1 MKLILKNIGMLE
13 SAEVTLHRLCVI
25 AGENDQGKSTIGKIV
40 FCIVKAINRYKE
52 DLQEN
57 KEAWVGEKIEE
68 IYFFMREVISAGMPD
83 KKREDALEALRNLRH
98 FRMREPS
105 LIRLDEV
112 ISQVFGVVE
121 FTPNEREEV
130 ENLRNGIQKLLEQ
143 PDNAKQA
150 IQNAFNKVFSA
161 EFDASLLRHG
171 EKEGSIQLVE
181 NDICLIH
188 LEVKPKTVVLIGD
201 VEPIVLKDA
210 TFIDSPLILNHHD
223 LLVRSHTLLDVD
235 KRKSGL
241 MGLPYT
247 TLHTKDLFNK
257 LREPISPSD
266 LFAPDTVAKAKFFN
280 EIQSIIDIDGRIVY
294 DRKKRDFIF
303 QREDYD
309 VSIKNTASGIKAF
322 GILQILMANE
332 SIAKNTVLIFDEP
345 ENHVHPK
352 WQLKMVELLLKLVEH
367 GVYVMIASHSPYLIQ
382 ALKRGVDR
390 AGLASES
397 RFALAQEKKIQDEDR
412 LSDIFDALVE
422 PFQVFDDMAAED
434 LRDE

>member
-1 MKLILKNIGMLE
+1 MLE

-25 AGENDQGKSTIGKIV
+25 AGENDQGKSTVGKIV

-188 LEVKPKTVVLIGD
+188 LEVKPKKVVLIGD

-266 LFAPDTVAKAKFFN
+266 LFAPDKTILLR
-280 EIQSIIDIDGRIVY
+280 EIHKLMDGNIVY
-294 DRKKRDFIF
+294 DRKNRDFMF
-303 QREDYD
+303 RRENHD

-345 ENHVHPK
+345 ENHVHPN

-367 GVYVMIASHSPYLIQ
+367 GVYVMIASHSPYLIE

-397 RFALAQEKKIQDEDR
+397 RFALAQKNKIQDEDC
-412 LSDIFDALVE
+412 LSDIFATLAE
-422 PFQVFDDMAAED
+422 PFHEFQKEDAKD